1 MHHPIRLLVLA
12 AVAACALAHAPAQAQ
27 SQTVKLGYIYYDP
40 HSKTNGITGI
50 GIPPGADAD
59 VKGAGTLVFTYEVEV
74 KPNVGVEFVLG
85 LPPKIKAVA
94 TGPLA
99 FLGEVL
105 EARNVAP
112 TVLVNYHFG
121 SAGDTWRPYLGFGL
135 NYTHFTNISTPYG
148 WDVKLTDSAG
158 MAVQAGMDY
167 ALSKQWGLYA
177 SVARVD
183 VRTKLVATGATV
195 LQSTIDFRPWTY
207 SFGASYK
214 F

>member
-1 MHHPIRLLVLA
+1 MGAWFGGHFASRA
-12 AVAACALAHAPAQAQ
+12 ARQRYRDHVQAMTEANPRIAL
-27 SQTVKLGYIYYDP
+27 DP
-40 HSKTNGITGI
+40 EIL
-50 GIPPGADAD
+50 
-59 VKGAGTLVFTYEVEV
+59 AGTPVIRGTRLS
-74 KPNVGVEFVLG
+74 VEFVLG

-167 ALSKQWGLYA
+167 AISKQWGLYA

-195 LQSTIDFRPWTY
+195 LQSKIDFRPWTY